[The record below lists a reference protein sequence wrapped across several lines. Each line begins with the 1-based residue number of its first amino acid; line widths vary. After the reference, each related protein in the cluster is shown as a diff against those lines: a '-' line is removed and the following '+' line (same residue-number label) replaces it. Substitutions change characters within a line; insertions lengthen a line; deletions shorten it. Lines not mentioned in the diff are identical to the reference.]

1 MIQKDKA
8 KAQLE
13 RQRDELQQRIANAQ
27 DAERA
32 ETGQGETDNAHEW
45 ENADLRSNLLDEA
58 TNELQAV
65 EAALARIED
74 GTYGICA
81 NCGKEISAERFEVV
95 PEAVVCAKCAREM
108 TEGETRE

>member
-13 RQRDELQQRIANAQ
+13 RQRDELRQRIANAQ

-45 ENADLRSNLLDEA
+45 ENAELRSGLMDEA
-58 TNELQAV
+58 MNELNTV

-81 NCGKEISAERFEVV
+81 KCGKEISAARLEVV
-95 PEAVVCAKCAREM
+95 PEAVVCATCAREM
-108 TEGETRE
+108 A

>member
-13 RQRDELQQRIANAQ
+13 RQRDELRQRIANAQ

-45 ENADLRSNLLDEA
+45 ENAELRSGLMDEA
-58 TNELQAV
+58 MNELNTV

-81 NCGKEISAERFEVV
+81 NCGNEISAARLEVV
-95 PEAVVCAKCAREM
+95 PEAVVCATCAREM
-108 TEGETRE
+108 A